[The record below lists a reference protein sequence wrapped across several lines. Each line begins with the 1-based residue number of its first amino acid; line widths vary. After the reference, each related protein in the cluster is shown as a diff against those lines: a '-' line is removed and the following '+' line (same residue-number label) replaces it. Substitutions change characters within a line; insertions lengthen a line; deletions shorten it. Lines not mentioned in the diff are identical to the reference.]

1 MRRDSSLGNQP
12 LMDLGKDKTVQQL
25 VERLLK
31 RKPSD
36 PPISLAGTWGSFA
49 RLLAAYVYQ
58 TLQRPVLFVCAHID
72 DADAAGDDLQVFSG
86 RAAETLPVWEVPDAT
101 ADAADEIGSQR
112 IRLALNLARQREK
125 GPVCPFLLSTS
136 IQALIQPVPSITNL
150 LEGGLTLQTGRP
162 YDLEELEGKLLD
174 WGFESVEQV
183 DIPGQFARRGGILD
197 IYPSAV
203 VFEGSTEQ
211 SETKP
216 IRIEFFG
223 DTVESIRTI
232 DLDTQRSG
240 GSLKWVQIVNPSG
253 QQVFETG
260 ELFLN
265 LLPEE
270 TIVFLEEPVELAEV
284 AEVFFSRVDNPKGLY
299 RWESVYQALQR
310 FSAVEISRF
319 AHQAQTLPL
328 AVGSILELEQRQ
340 AATWKDHKQIL
351 TALLDKARENDV
363 FLYCE
368 NHAEIH
374 RIKEIIQESGDRIPP
389 TFHLEI
395 GAIHQGFCIRSLKVL
410 VAAHHELFGRSL
422 MRRRVRTIRTASPVD
437 SLLDL
442 NKGDII
448 VHVSY
453 GIGKYRG
460 IESIQ
465 THGQTQEYLTLE
477 YADKVK
483 IHVPA
488 SQIHLVHKFVGTMP
502 TRPPLSKIGSKKWEQ
517 QKQRV
522 AQHVQELAEELLQVQ
537 AKRQQIGG
545 FAFGPD
551 THWQTEFE
559 EAFAYEETPDQQKAA
574 EEIKQDMEAA
584 VPMDRLLCGDVGY
597 GKTELAMRAAFKAV
611 CAGKQVAV
619 LVPTT
624 VLSVQ
629 HGKTFS
635 ERFADF
641 PVRIAVL
648 NRFTPPAQVRQILSD
663 ARQGRLDI
671 LIGTHRLLSDDVGFH
686 DLGLLIIDEEQRFGV
701 EHKERLKRFR
711 VNVDILTLTA
721 TPIPRTLHMSLLG
734 LRDISS
740 LATPPLDRRSVVTH
754 ICRYDPETIR
764 KAILFEVSRDG
775 QVFYLYNRV
784 RTIEQEAARLRMI
797 LNDPKIRVDVV
808 HGQMGKHHLEEAMIR
823 FVTGQTQVLVCST
836 IIEAGLDIPNAN
848 TLIVRDAD
856 RFGLAQL
863 HQLRGRVGRYKH
875 RAYAYLLLP
884 ENRPVSPLAARRLKA
899 IEDFSQL
906 GAGFRIA
913 LRDLEI
919 RGAGNLLGPEQSGHI
934 HTVGYEMYCRLLA
947 EAVRRL
953 KNEPAVHPP
962 ETQIDL
968 GFAGVI
974 PRSYIASDRQR
985 MEVYRRLGQ
994 ASTLEDIEQIENEL
1008 RDIFGPIPPKVQQVL
1023 QITQIRVLAQRHGLK
1038 SILLQGADLVFR
1050 FSDRA
1055 RPADLFA
1062 RAPGRIA
1069 VPDPET
1075 VYMRLE
1081 KSCLEPSTLLAI
1093 LRKLLR

>member
-1 MRRDSSLGNQP
+1 MRDGSCSGTHQS
-12 LMDLGKDKTVQQL
+12 MDLGKDKTVRQL
-25 VERLLK
+25 LERL
-31 RKPSD
+31 RGRTPSD
-36 PPISLAGTWGSFA
+36 PPIAVEGTWGSFA
-49 RLLAAYVYQ
+49 RLLAAYVHQ
-58 TLQRPVLFVCAHID
+58 ELQRPVLFVSAHID
-72 DADAAGDDLQVFSG
+72 DADDAGDDLEVFSG
-86 RAAETLPVWEVPDAT
+86 RAAETLPVWESPQA
-101 ADAADEIGSQR
+101 ALDAADEIGSQR
-112 IRLALNLARQREK
+112 VRIALNLARRQR
-125 GPVCPFLLSTS
+125 GGSIRPFLMSAS
-136 IQALIQPVPSITNL
+136 IQALMQPVPSADSL
-150 LEGGLTLQTGRP
+150 LGGGLTLQVGNA
-162 YDLEELEGKLLD
+162 YDIENLAAKLLE
-174 WGFESVEQV
+174 WGFEPVEQV

-197 IYPSAV
+197 IYAAAAV
-203 VFEGSTEQ
+203 SEQ
-211 SETKP
+211 SQEASAAEP

-223 DTVESIRTI
+223 DEIESIRTI

-240 GSLKWVQIVNPSG
+240 RSLKWVQIVNPPA
-253 QQVFETG
+253 QQVFDKS
-260 ELFLN
+260 ELFFN

-270 TIVFLEEPVELAEV
+270 TIVFLEEPLELAEV
-284 AEVFFSRVDNPKGLY
+284 AEVFLSRLEDPRGFY
-299 RWESVYQALQR
+299 RWESIYQAVRR

-319 AHQAQTLPL
+319 GGGAEALRL
-328 AVGSILELEQRQ
+328 DVGSIQELEHRQ
-340 AATWKDHKQIL
+340 AGTWKDHKQTL
-351 TALLDKARENDV
+351 AALLDKARDYDV

-368 NHAEIH
+368 NHAEIQ
-374 RIKEIIQESGDRIPP
+374 RTKEILQEEGRTIPLS
-389 TFHLEI
+389 FHLEL
-395 GAIHQGFCIRSLKVL
+395 GTVHQGFCIRSLKVI
-410 VAAHHELFGRSL
+410 VASHHELFGRSL
-422 MRRRVRTIRTASPVD
+422 MRRRVRAIRTASPVD

-442 NKGDII
+442 TKGDIV

-453 GIGKYRG
+453 GIGKYVG
-460 IESIQ
+460 MESIPM
-465 THGQTQEYLTLE
+465 HGQMQEYLTLE

-483 IHVPA
+483 IHVPV

-502 TRPPLSKIGSKKWEQ
+502 TRPPLSKIGTKKWEQ

-522 AQHVQELAEELLQVQ
+522 AQHVQELAEELLQIQ
-537 AKRQQIGG
+537 AKRQQMGG

-551 THWQTEFE
+551 THWQKEFE
-559 EAFAYEETPDQQKAA
+559 EAFAYEETPDQLKAA
-574 EEIKQDMEAA
+574 EEIKRDMEAP

-629 HGKTFS
+629 HGRTFA

-641 PVRIAVL
+641 PVSIAVL

-754 ICRYDPETIR
+754 VCRFDPETIR
-764 KAILFEVSRDG
+764 KAILFELARDG

-784 RTIEQEAARLRMI
+784 QTIEQEAARVRAI
-797 LNDPKIRVDVV
+797 LNDPKITVDIV
-808 HGQMGKHHLEEAMIR
+808 HGQMSKHHLEDAMIR

-884 ENRPVSPLAARRLKA
+884 ESRPISPLAARRLKA

-947 EAVRRL
+947 DAVRRL
-953 KNEPAVHPP
+953 KNEPVVQPP
-962 ETQIDL
+962 QTVMDL
-968 GFAGVI
+968 GFAPVI
-974 PRSYIASDRQR
+974 PKSYIASDRQR

-994 ASTLEDIEQIENEL
+994 ACTPQDVERLREEL
-1008 RDIFGPIPPKVQQVL
+1008 RDIFGPIPTKVQQVL
-1023 QITQIRVLAQRHGLK
+1023 ESAEIRILAQRHGLK
-1038 SILLQGADLVFR
+1038 SILLQESDLIFR
-1050 FSDRA
+1050 FSDDA
-1055 RPADLFA
+1055 KPADLFA
-1062 RAPGRIA
+1062 RAPGRVTIT
-1069 VPDPET
+1069 DPKT
-1075 VYMRLE
+1075 VYLRLD
-1081 KSCLEPSTLLAI
+1081 KTYLEPSTLLAI
-1093 LRKLLR
+1093 LRKMLR

>member
-1 MRRDSSLGNQP
+1 
-12 LMDLGKDKTVQQL
+12 MDLKKDKTVQQL
-25 VERLLK
+25 LERLLN
-31 RKPSD
+31 RQTMD
-36 PPISLAGTWGSFA
+36 PPISVEGTWGSFA
-49 RLLAAYVYQ
+49 RLLAAYIHRE
-58 TLQRPVLFVCAHID
+58 LRRPVLFVSAHID
-72 DADAAGDDLQVFSG
+72 DADNAGDDLEVFSG
-86 RAAETLPVWEVPDAT
+86 QAVETLPVWESPDA
-101 ADAADEIGSQR
+101 AQEPSDEIGAQR
-112 IRLALNLARQREK
+112 TRLALNLARQVRSGLRK
-125 GPVCPFLLSTS
+125 PFLMSTS
-136 IQALIQPVPSITNL
+136 VQALIQPVPSADSL
-150 LEGGLTLQTGRP
+150 LGGSLTLQIGSQFNIEQ
-162 YDLEELEGKLLD
+162 LAGKLLE
-174 WGFESVEQV
+174 WGFEPVEQV
-183 DIPGQFARRGGILD
+183 DVPGQFARRGGIVD
-197 IYPSAV
+197 IYAPV
-203 VFEGSTEQ
+203 VLTE
-211 SETKP
+211 EAADACGVEP
-216 IRIEFFG
+216 IRVEFFG
-223 DTVESIRTI
+223 DEIESIRTI

-240 GSLKWVQIVNPSG
+240 RSLKWVQVVHSSG
-253 QQVFETG
+253 QQVFDQS

-265 LLPEE
+265 LIPAE
-270 TIVFLEEPVELAEV
+270 TIVFLEEPLEIAEV
-284 AEVFFSRVDNPKGLY
+284 AEVFLSRVDDPRGLY
-299 RWESVYQALQR
+299 RWEAVYQAIRR
-310 FSAVEISRF
+310 FSVVEISRF
-319 AHQAQTLPL
+319 GAQADGLRL
-328 AVGSILELEQRQ
+328 EVGSIQELQQRQ
-340 AATWKDHKQIL
+340 SASWKDHKQIL
-351 TALLDKARENDV
+351 TALLAKAQDFEI

-368 NHAEIH
+368 NHAEMQ
-374 RIKEIIQESGDRIPP
+374 RTREILREDGRAIPSS
-389 TFHLEI
+389 FHFEL
-395 GAIHQGFCIRSLKVL
+395 GTIHQGFCIRSLNKI
-410 VAAHHELFGRSL
+410 VAAHHELFGRTL
-422 MRRRVRTIRTASPVD
+422 MRRRVRAIRTASPVD

-442 NKGDII
+442 NKGDIV

-453 GIGKYRG
+453 GIGKFVG
-460 IESIQ
+460 MESIPM
-465 THGQTQEYLTLE
+465 HGQMQEYLTLE

-483 IHVPA
+483 IHVSV

-502 TRPPLSKIGSKKWEQ
+502 TRPPLSKIGTKKWEQ

-522 AQHVQELAEELLQVQ
+522 AQHVQELAEELLEIQ

-559 EAFAYEETPDQQKAA
+559 EAFAYEETPDQLKAA
-574 EEIKQDMEAA
+574 EEIKRDMEAPL
-584 VPMDRLLCGDVGY
+584 PMDRLLCGDVGY

-629 HGKTFS
+629 HGRTFA

-641 PVRIAVL
+641 PVSIAVL
-648 NRFTPPAQVRQILSD
+648 NRFTAPAEVRRILSD

-740 LATPPLDRRSVVTH
+740 LATPPLDRRSVVTR
-754 ICRYDPETIR
+754 ICRFDPETIR

-784 RTIEQEAARLRMI
+784 QTIEQEAARVRAI
-797 LNDPKIRVDVV
+797 LNDPNILVDVV
-808 HGQMGKHHLEEAMIR
+808 HGQMSKRHLEEAMIR
-823 FVTGQTQVLVCST
+823 FVTRQTQVLVCST

-947 EAVRRL
+947 DAVRRL
-953 KNEPAVHPP
+953 KNEPLIQPP
-962 ETQIDL
+962 ETVVDL
-968 GFAGVI
+968 GFAPVI
-974 PRSYIASDRQR
+974 PKSYISSDRQR
-985 MEVYRRLGQ
+985 IEVYRRLGQ
-994 ASTLEDIEQIENEL
+994 ACTVEDVKRIQEEL
-1008 RDIFGPIPPKVQQVL
+1008 RDLFGPVPLKVQQVL
-1023 QITQIRVLAQRHGLK
+1023 DVAQVRILAQRHGLK
-1038 SILLQGADLVFR
+1038 SILLQDSDLVFR
-1050 FSDRA
+1050 FSEEACRT
-1055 RPADLFA
+1055 DLFA

-1069 VPDPET
+1069 VPDPKT

-1081 KSCLEPSTLLAI
+1081 KSALEPSTLLTI
-1093 LRKLLR
+1093 LRKLLS